1 VIKENQRFLNYFH
14 ILTDSLC
21 LFLAMAAAYGLRFSV
36 LSSEAEHL
44 PLSYYLW
51 GGLILT
57 PLYLMLYSLWGLY
70 ESFRSRTVGQEIL
83 LLTQTNLAGFAVA
96 LAVSALLKSVNYSRL
111 TLVFFFV
118 FSVAAAAGKRLLLRL
133 ALRHIRLRGYNV
145 KNVLLIGAGPLARD
159 YLAIL
164 THNQALG
171 YKVIGH
177 VSAGGDLPELERLGG
192 FEALEA
198 LLERHMPDEVVAAL
212 EIEDFA
218 CLGQVIQ
225 VCEKTGT
232 KVSLI
237 PFYAEYIPARP
248 AVDEI
253 DGLPLINIRRIP
265 LDNAGNALLKR
276 LVDIGGALFLIT
288 LTSPLMLAIALL
300 VRLSSPGPVIFR
312 QERLGRGK
320 KPFMMYK
327 FRTMV
332 VNSEAQTAWS
342 TNSDS
347 RRTPLGVFL
356 RKFSLDEL
364 PQFFNVLTGSMSLV
378 GPRPELPHFVREFK
392 ESVPRYMVK
401 HQVRPGITGWAQI
414 NGLRGNTS
422 IPRRIDHDLY
432 YIENWSLSLD
442 IRILFLTLLRGVNEE
457 VLP

>member
-1 VIKENQRFLNYFH
+1 MIKENQRYLNYFH
-14 ILTDSLC
+14 IFTDALC
-21 LFLAMAAAYGLRFSV
+21 LFLAMAAAYGLRFAV
-36 LSSEAEHL
+36 LTSAAEHL
-44 PLSYYLW
+44 PLAYYLRVS
-51 GGLILT
+51 LILA
-57 PLYLMLYSLWGLY
+57 PLYLVLYSLWGLY
-70 ESFRSRTVGQEIL
+70 ESFRSRTFGQEVL
-83 LLTQTNLAGFAVA
+83 LLTQANLAGFAVA
-96 LAVSALLKSVNYSRL
+96 LAVSALLKSVNFSRL
-111 TLVFFFV
+111 TLLFFFV
-118 FSVAAAAGKRLLLRL
+118 FSVAAVAGKRLLLRQI
-133 ALRHIRLRGYNV
+133 LRQIRSQGYNV
-145 KNVLLIGAGPLARD
+145 KHVLLIGAGPLARD

-164 THNQALG
+164 AHNQALG
-171 YKVIGH
+171 YKVIGY
-177 VSAGGDLPELERLGG
+177 VSAGGDLAGESRLGG
-192 FEALEA
+192 FGDLEP

-218 CLGQVIQ
+218 YLGQLIQ

-232 KVSLI
+232 KLSLI

-276 LVDIGGALFLIT
+276 LVDIGGALFLIV
-288 LTSPLMLAIALL
+288 LTSPLMLVIALL
-300 VRLSSPGPVIFR
+300 VKFSSPGPVIFR

-332 VNSEAQTAWS
+332 VNAEAQTAWS
-342 TNSDS
+342 TNSDA
-347 RRTPLGVFL
+347 RRTPVGVFL

-392 ESVPRYMVK
+392 ESVPLYMVK

-432 YIENWSLSLD
+432 YIENWSLGLD
-442 IRILFLTLLRGVNEE
+442 IRILFLTLLRGMNEE
-457 VLP
+457 TLP